1 MHHLNRIAFKDLV
14 IGLPKLKFER
24 NKLCGACQMGSKL
37 KALLNRLMLFQQ
49 LDHLGCCTWIYSIS
63 LEL

>member
-24 NKLCGACQMGSKL
+24 NKLCEG
-37 KALLNRLMLFQQ
+37 
-49 LDHLGCCTWIYSIS
+49 
-63 LEL
+63 